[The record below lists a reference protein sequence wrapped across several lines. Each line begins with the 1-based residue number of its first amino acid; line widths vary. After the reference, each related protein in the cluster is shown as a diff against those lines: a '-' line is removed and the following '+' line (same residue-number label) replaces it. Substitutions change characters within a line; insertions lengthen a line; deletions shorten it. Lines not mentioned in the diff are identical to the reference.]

1 MMSIITKVLCSVLVF
16 HSCILWGRMTTKT
29 PSPVTFET
37 NHPAP
42 LAFWIAREYGSIAL
56 QPKPSRKQKTA
67 LALDQLFGA
76 PQPEL

>member
-1 MMSIITKVLCSVLVF
+1 MSIYTAIISSLLALN
-16 HSCILWGRMTTKT
+16 SCLLWARMTAKA

-56 QPKPSRKQKTA
+56 HPRPSRKQRA
-67 LALDQLFGA
+67 AIAMDQLFGID
-76 PQPEL
+76 QLEQ

>member
-1 MMSIITKVLCSVLVF
+1 MSILTKVLCSVLALN
-16 HSCILWGRMTTKT
+16 SCLLWGRMTTKVA
-29 PSPVTFET
+29 SPVTFET

-42 LAFWIAREYGSIAL
+42 LAFWIAREYGAIAL

>member
-1 MMSIITKVLCSVLVF
+1 MSILTKVLCSVLVF

-42 LAFWIAREYGSIAL
+42 LAFWIAREYGAIAL

-67 LALDQLFGA
+67 LALDQFFGV
-76 PQPEL
+76 P

>member
-1 MMSIITKVLCSVLVF
+1 MMSILTKVLCSVLVF

-29 PSPVTFET
+29 ASPVTFET

-67 LALDQLFGA
+67 QALDHLFGIS
-76 PQPEL
+76 QPEL

>member
-1 MMSIITKVLCSVLVF
+1 MSILTKVLCSVLVF

-42 LAFWIAREYGSIAL
+42 LAFWIASEYGAIAL

-67 LALDQLFGA
+67 LALDQLFGV
-76 PQPEL
+76 PKPEL

>member
-42 LAFWIAREYGSIAL
+42 LAFWIAREYGAIAL
-56 QPKPSRKQKTA
+56 QPKPSRRQKTA
-67 LALDQLFGA
+67 LALDQLFGV
-76 PQPEL
+76 P

>member
-42 LAFWIAREYGSIAL
+42 LAFWIAREYGAIAL
-56 QPKPSRKQKTA
+56 QPKPNRKQKTA
-67 LALDQLFGA
+67 LALDQLFGV
-76 PQPEL
+76 P

>member
-1 MMSIITKVLCSVLVF
+1 MMSIINKVLCSVLVF

-42 LAFWIAREYGSIAL
+42 LAFWLAREYGAFAL

-67 LALDQLFGA
+67 LALDQLFGV
-76 PQPEL
+76 P

>member
-1 MMSIITKVLCSVLVF
+1 MSILTKVLCSVLVF

-37 NHPAP
+37 NYPAP
-42 LAFWIAREYGSIAL
+42 LAFWIAREYGAIAL

-67 LALDQLFGA
+67 LALDQLFSV
-76 PQPEL
+76 PKPEL